1 MSPPTTVPIIG
12 IGIKTCPIIAPDTA
26 DPSEVPVYI
35 TTLYTGAI
43 FLSGAWIDS
52 WVASALLPKP
62 PTFRNSSIDGI
73 YKIKCCMHPL
83 TTAFSPNL

>member
-43 FLSGAWIDS
+43 FLSGA
-52 WVASALLPKP
+52 
-62 PTFRNSSIDGI
+62 
-73 YKIKCCMHPL
+73 
-83 TTAFSPNL
+83 